1 MTTFCKNRSRA
12 ARQTLAAKMTS
23 QTGTARIFFV
33 PSCLR
38 VSPKKTAAKKTGSA
52 VISALIPRQ
61 NHLNQILIGFRA
73 FSAHWR
79 AGLHPGFAVSSAA

>member
-23 QTGTARIFFV
+23 RTGTACI
-33 PSCLR
+33 S
-38 VSPKKTAAKKTGSA
+38 SPKNPAAKKTGSA
-52 VISALIPRQ
+52 PVSGPSLGK
-61 NHLNQILIGFRA
+61 NNLNQILIGFRA

-79 AGLHPGFAVSSAA
+79 AGLHPGFAFSSAA